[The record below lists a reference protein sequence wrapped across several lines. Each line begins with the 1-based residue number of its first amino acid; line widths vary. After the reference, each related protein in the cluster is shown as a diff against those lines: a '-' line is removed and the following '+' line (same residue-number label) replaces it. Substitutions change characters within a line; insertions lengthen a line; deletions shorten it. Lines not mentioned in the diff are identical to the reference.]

1 MIHHRNFRKGIEMDF
16 GVLYLP
22 SGWQRECADE
32 AQARCAFERA
42 PQGEGD
48 LAQLIIDGEV
58 VAERAPD
65 EA

>member
-1 MIHHRNFRKGIEMDF
+1 MDF

-32 AQARCAFERA
+32 AQARDAYEHA

-48 LAQLIIDGEV
+48 FAQLIIGGEV
-58 VAERAPD
+58 AAERAPD
-65 EA
+65 

>member
-1 MIHHRNFRKGIEMDF
+1 MRHRNFRKGIEMDF

-32 AQARCAFERA
+32 AQARDAFERA

>member
-1 MIHHRNFRKGIEMDF
+1 MDF

-42 PQGEGD
+42 PQGD
-48 LAQLIIDGEV
+48 VDIALLIVGGEV

>member
-1 MIHHRNFRKGIEMDF
+1 MEMDF